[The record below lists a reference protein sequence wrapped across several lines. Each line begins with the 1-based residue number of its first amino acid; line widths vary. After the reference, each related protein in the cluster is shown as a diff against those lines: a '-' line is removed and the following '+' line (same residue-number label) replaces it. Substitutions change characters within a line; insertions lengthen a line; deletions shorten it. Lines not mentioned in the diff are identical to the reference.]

1 VQLTQNREVR
11 TSILLRF
18 DPSTH
23 IRRWCAAAAR
33 TALLW
38 LLPLTPWFC
47 FRLLVVDVVGE
58 TTTSSNGTS
67 IQSSNKAYKI
77 CTVRG
82 GLDVARLV
90 SSNTRSLFRSAI
102 EDVEL
107 IREYISEAAYNGG
120 LAGGL
125 SDLDGLAATLD
136 WKARGLSSSETTLS
150 AGLGYSDDRPD
161 RHVERFVATAANE
174 PFVGTKALDMALVD
188 SASNIFPWIVDR
200 RSVPSKWWVN
210 HTNGRTLLFDDDAGF
225 DAETEITDQE
235 NYFAQL
241 YTAAWITT
249 KGEATLYYPPLRV
262 YGHPLTMADLMG
274 GNYSTEDQEYVW
286 PNLPQNNPKRFVWNQ
301 KNYFYVAANILLS
314 LSSCPYQGV
323 RTLPSRTPTRLF
335 LASA

>member
-1 VQLTQNREVR
+1 MMRGGGGGGGQRPT
-11 TSILLRF
+11 
-18 DPSTH
+18 
-23 IRRWCAAAAR
+23 A
-33 TALLW
+33 ALLW
-38 LLPLTPWFC
+38 LLPLTPWF

-58 TTTSSNGTS
+58 TTTSSSSGTS
-67 IQSSNKAYKI
+67 SKSSKAYKI

-136 WKARGLSSSETTLS
+136 WQARNMSSAETTVS
-150 AGLGYSDDRPD
+150 AGLGYSDDRPN
-161 RHVERFVATAANE
+161 RHVERYVSTAANE

-210 HTNGRTLLFDDDAGF
+210 HTNGRTLLFDDDDGGLG
-225 DAETEITDQE
+225 AETETKDHG

-241 YTAAWITT
+241 YTAAWIAT
-249 KGEATLYYPPLRV
+249 KGEANLYYPPLRV
-262 YGHPLTMADLMG
+262 YGHPLTMGDLIG
-274 GNYSTEDQEYVW
+274 GDFSTEDVEFVR
-286 PNLPQNNPKRFVWNQ
+286 PNLPQNNPERFVWKPN
-301 KNYFYVAANILLS
+301 K
-314 LSSCPYQGV
+314 
-323 RTLPSRTPTRLF
+323 
-335 LASA
+335 